1 MSLLVLPD
9 LFIRHSMMKSAVPTA
24 NVAVSIAG
32 LIYPAP
38 MMKSAVSVVPT
49 ANVAVSFAG
58 LIYPAPDGEVGSV
71 GSTGSQG
78 RC

>member
-9 LFIRHSMMKSAVPTA
+9 LFIRHPMVKSVVSAVPA
-24 NVAVSIAG
+24 
-32 LIYPAP
+32 
-38 MMKSAVSVVPT
+38 

-71 GSTGSQG
+71 GSTGSQC